1 MSNILIIKH
10 GSLGDL
16 IQANGAIK
24 DIKEYYENRKVF
36 LLTSKPYSLFMS
48 ECPYIDGV
56 IIDKR
61 LPRWNLFFL
70 HNLKKLLSK
79 YNFTKVFDLQ
89 NSNRTKFYKR
99 FILNNAEWSSSTDA
113 LETGQKKKDFD
124 KYPVLDRMEIQLKKN
139 NIPINYIKNID
150 LSWADDDITSLTKQY
165 TNRDYILVFPFCSKK
180 HQNKKWP
187 FFKDLISRIRRDY
200 KNNYSVLIAPGPN
213 EIKEAEQLNAKIVM
227 KNGESIDIK
236 TLVSLISSAKFV
248 IANDTGPAH
257 IASHLKKKGLALF
270 GSHTSAK
277 KVSIENSNF
286 KAISVKNLVDLD
298 VETVMKEIKAHLNE
312 LNILF
317 YNFIPTKIFRKLKG
331 ICA

>member
-24 DIKEYYENRKVF
+24 DIKEFYENRKVF
-36 LLTSKPYSLFMS
+36 LLTSAPYSIFMS

-56 IIDKR
+56 IIDKK

-70 HNLKKLLSK
+70 YNLKKLLSK

-89 NSNRTKFYKR
+89 NSRRTRFYR
-99 FILNNAEWSSSTDA
+99 NFILKNLEWSSSLNT
-113 LETGQKKKDFD
+113 LESGQKKKDFD
-124 KYPVLDRMEIQLKKN
+124 NHPVLDRMELQLNKS
-139 NIPINYIKNID
+139 NIPTKYIKNVD
-150 LSWADDDITSLTKQY
+150 LSWAKEDLSKLTQQY
-165 TNRDYILVFPFCSKK
+165 TNRDYILIFPFCSKK

-187 FFKDLISRIRRDY
+187 FFKDLISRIRREY
-200 KNNYSVLIAPGPN
+200 KNNYSVLVAPGPN
-213 EIKEAEQLNAKIVM
+213 ELKEANELNAKVIM
-227 KNGESIDIK
+227 NDGEPINIK
-236 TLVSLISSAKFV
+236 MLISLISGAKFI

-257 IASHLKKKGLALF
+257 IASHLKKNGLVLF

-286 KAISVKNLVDLD
+286 KALSVKNLTDLD
-298 VETVMKEIKAHLNE
+298 VDTVMTEMRIKLN
-312 LNILF
+312 
-317 YNFIPTKIFRKLKG
+317 
-331 ICA
+331 